1 MTELLAKFFNFG
13 RFAPKKEDFFGMSA
27 GEKSKIF
34 KKIIREANK
43 EQLAVAMSQPKKFEE
58 LKKSLKLTEI

>member
-1 MTELLAKFFNFG
+1 MTELIAKLFSFG
-13 RFAPKKEDFFGMSA
+13 RFSPKKEDFFGMSA
-27 GEKSKIF
+27 GEKNKIF

-58 LKKSLKLTEI
+58 LKKSLNLSEV